1 MMQKWNRFFCGS
13 LLAGC
18 LLAGS
23 VSASAALSPVQQYPQ
38 GKFTDVPESAW
49 FAGTVKGCY
58 EYGLMG
64 GTSADTFSPNAGFT
78 VAEAMTAAARL
89 HSLSHGGSGQIPAAQ
104 GPWYQGAV
112 NYCLANGIAE
122 EGQFNSY
129 IRNAQRNEL
138 AYLLA
143 HAMPE
148 DTWTKRNDVTRVP
161 DVDDSTP
168 YADEILLLYQ
178 AGIFTGS
185 DAYGM
190 FSPYMAIT
198 RAEVATMVYRCVDE
212 SQRQTL
218 NLQPLSQRPAVAYNA
233 PWSSRVASELEDY
246 DGLIPFKDQATG
258 LYGFMDLAGKTVIP
272 ASYTTV
278 PDPFENGWAEVNDGR
293 GDYYNAL
300 IDQLGG
306 VKFRDK
312 NLFQTEVYADHLVV
326 LRRDDHILVDGKDL
340 GECRELLDNGYYL
353 RGLNEGC
360 HIEKGYLFNAE
371 HILTEGELCLVQ
383 KADSEQWQLY
393 DDHGNY
399 LFALDSLHT
408 YGSSPTILALN
419 CDQDV
424 GVYENE
430 NQKAGA
436 FNSSGVVVTPMYD
449 RSESFG
455 RNAVVFTGDTGEVV
469 GPSGNLFGGPVGLI
483 KYDTLSDTMN
493 YVVVDRGNGQ
503 EVVVLKDGEIA
514 LTLSGDDT
522 DLELV
527 GDSYLYSEDSKRLYN
542 LQGRLLASD
551 VRYDNLLRYNDR
563 SPEGWCVYLD
573 GGVRIF
579 NPDTGAFTDVTY
591 YRNSW
596 TEVQNAD
603 DTKTRWIIVQV
614 DPDPEGG
621 EGTCRFQA
629 FNTVGDS
636 AGATVTAPA
645 ADLDAAKELLLPYI
659 KANSGDGRYV
669 ERDNGATLVEY
680 DPDTGEKTTLIG
692 PYQGN
697 FKYDSIS
704 YIGDGA
710 YLCQF
715 GKELYIRLV

>member
-1 MMQKWNRFFCGS
+1 MEPIFCGS

-233 PWSSRVASELEDY
+233 
-246 DGLIPFKDQATG
+246 
-258 LYGFMDLAGKTVIP
+258 
-272 ASYTTV
+272 
-278 PDPFENGWAEVNDGR
+278 
-293 GDYYNAL
+293 L

-353 RGLNEGC
+353 RGLHEVC

-371 HILTEGELCLVQ
+371 HILAEGELCLVQ

-399 LFALDSLHT
+399 LFTLDSLHT

-551 VRYDNLLRYNDR
+551 VRYDNLLRYDNR

-636 AGATVTAPA
+636 AGTIVTAPA

>member
-1 MMQKWNRFFCGS
+1 MKRSALTRFFCGG

-18 LLAGS
+18 LIAGS
-23 VSASAALSPVQQYPQ
+23 VGASAALGPVQQYPQ

-49 FAGTVKGCY
+49 FADTVKGCY
-58 EYGLMG
+58 EYGLMS

-89 HSLSHGGSGQIPAAQ
+89 HSLSHGGTGQIPAAQ

-112 NYCLANGIAE
+112 NYCVANGIAE

-148 DTWTKRNDVTRVP
+148 STWTKLNDVTRVP
-161 DVDDSTP
+161 DVDDATP

-190 FSPYMAIT
+190 FKPYVAIT
-198 RAEVATMVYRCVDE
+198 RAEVSAMVYRCVDE

-218 NLQPLSQRPAVAYNA
+218 SLQPLSQRPAVAYNA

-246 DGLIPFKDQATG
+246 DSLVPFKDPGTG
-258 LYGFMDLAGKTVIP
+258 LYGFMDLAGKTVVP

-278 PDPFENGWAEVNDGR
+278 PDPFENGWAKVNDGR

-312 NLFQTEVYADHLVV
+312 ELFQTEVYADHLVV
-326 LRRDDHILVDGKDL
+326 LRDDDHILVDGKDL
-340 GECRELLDNGYYL
+340 GECDELLDNGYYR
-353 RGLNEGC
+353 RGLGEVC
-360 HIEKGYLFNAE
+360 HIEKGYLFDAK
-371 HILTEGELCLVQ
+371 HTLTEGELCLVQ
-383 KADSEQWQLY
+383 KADSGQWQLY

-436 FNSSGVVVTPMYD
+436 FNSSGVVVAPMYD

-469 GPSGNLFGGPVGLI
+469 GPSGNLFGGPVKLLGH
-483 KYDTLSDTMN
+483 DTLSDTLN

-503 EVVVLKDGEIA
+503 EVVVLKDGEIT
-514 LTLSGDDT
+514 LTLPGDNT
-522 DLELV
+522 RLKLV
-527 GDSYLYSEDSKRLYN
+527 GDSYLYSEDSLRLYD

-551 VRYDNLLRYNDR
+551 MRYGNLLSPTS
-563 SPEGWCVYLD
+563 SPEGWRVRLD

-579 NPDTGAFTDVTY
+579 NPDTGALTDVTY
-591 YRNSW
+591 YDYGW
-596 TEVQNAD
+596 TQVKLDNNL
-603 DTKTRWIIVQV
+603 TVKWIVAQLT
-614 DPDPEGG
+614 PSSESG
-621 EGTCRFQA
+621 EGPCRYQA
-629 FNTVGDS
+629 FSTKGEATPIVTVPERDMD
-636 AGATVTAPA
+636 T
-645 ADLDAAKELLLPYI
+645 AKELLLPYM
-659 KANSGDGRYV
+659 KARSGNGRYV
-669 ERDNGATLVEY
+669 EYENGATLVEY
-680 DPDTGEKTTLIG
+680 DPDTGEKATLIG
-692 PYQGN
+692 PFQGN
-697 FKYDSIS
+697 SKYDSIE

-715 GKELYIRLV
+715 GKELYIQLI

>member
-1 MMQKWNRFFCGS
+1 MKRWTRFFCSG

-18 LLAGS
+18 LIAGS
-23 VSASAALSPVQQYPQ
+23 VAASAALGPVQSYPQ
-38 GKFTDVPESAW
+38 GRFADVPESAW
-49 FAGTVKGCY
+49 FAGPVKGCY

-64 GTSADTFSPNAGFT
+64 GTSADTFSPDAGFT

-148 DTWTKRNDVTRVP
+148 GTWTKRNDVTRVP
-161 DVDDSTP
+161 DVDGSTP

-198 RAEVATMVYRCVDE
+198 RAEVAAMVYRCVDE

-218 NLQPLSQRPAVAYNA
+218 NLKPLSQRPAVAYNA
-233 PWSSRVASELEDY
+233 PWSDRAASKLEDY
-246 DGLIPFKDQATG
+246 DGLIPFEDPATG
-258 LYGFMDLAGKTVIP
+258 RYGFMDLAGKTVVSP
-272 ASYTTV
+272 SYVTVPKPFANGWTQVTTGGQDYSYT
-278 PDPFENGWAEVNDGR
+278 
-293 GDYYNAL
+293 L

-306 VKFRDK
+306 VKFRDEES
-312 NLFQTEVYADHLVV
+312 FQTQVYADHLVV

-340 GECRELLDNGYYL
+340 GECEELLGNGYYL
-353 RGLNEGC
+353 RGLHEVC
-360 HIEKGYLFNAE
+360 HIEKGYLFDAT
-371 HILTEGELCLVQ
+371 HILPVGQLCVLQ
-383 KADSEQWQLY
+383 RADSGQWQLY
-393 DDHGNY
+393 DDQGNY

-408 YGSSPTILALN
+408 HGYSPTILEVD
-419 CDQDV
+419 CEQDV
-424 GVYENE
+424 GVYAND
-430 NQKAGA
+430 NQKWGA
-436 FNSSGVVVTPMYD
+436 FTSSGVAVSPMYNQGY
-449 RSESFG
+449 SFG

-469 GPSGNLFGGPVGLI
+469 GPSGSLFGGPVKLLSH
-483 KYDTLSDTMN
+483 KALSDSLN
-493 YVVVDRGNGQ
+493 YVVVDRGSGP
-503 EVVVLKDGEIA
+503 EVVVLEDGEIA
-514 LTLSGDDT
+514 LTLPGDDT

-527 GDSYLYSEDSKRLYN
+527 GDRYLYSEDSRRLYD

-551 VRYDNLLRYNDR
+551 VHYGNMLTSTS
-563 SPEGWCVYLD
+563 SPEGWHVNLD
-573 GGVRIF
+573 GGLRIF
-579 NPDTGAFTDVTY
+579 NPDTGAL
-591 YRNSW
+591 
-596 TEVQNAD
+596 TEVAYFRSGW
-603 DTKTRWIIVQV
+603 TQV
-614 DPDPEGG
+614 KLNSLRTAKWLVFQLDPDPEGG
-621 EGTCRFQA
+621 DGPCRYQA
-629 FNTVGDS
+629 FSPEGE
-636 AGATVTAPA
+636 ATPIVTAPEV
-645 ADLDAAKELLLPYI
+645 DMDTAKELLLPYMM
-659 KANSGDGRYV
+659 ARSGDGRYV
-669 ERDNGATLVEY
+669 EYDSGATLVEY

-692 PYQGN
+692 PFQGS
-697 FKYDSIS
+697 FKYDSID

-715 GKELYIRLV
+715 GKELYLRLV